1 MSEQTDWQ
9 GKVAIVTGGSS
20 GIGEAT
26 ALALAERGAN
36 VVITG
41 RDEAKLARV
50 ADRSGAAKS
59 AAIEPVQADSA
70 DPTGSRRVV
79 EAAMDRWGRL
89 DLVVNNAGAGKPLPI
104 DAYDAETLAEICAVN
119 IVAPS
124 LLMKEAQAALRETK
138 GAVVNI
144 GTAVSRNAAPGLAHY
159 AATKAALEHLTRS
172 WAIELAGDGIRVNAV
187 SPGPVKSGA
196 LTGMM
201 GLSPQVAQS
210 IEETEAA
217 QVPLG
222 RRGVTADLV
231 PWILRLG
238 SSANEWLTAQVITID
253 GGWSLRS

>member
-1 MSEQTDWQ
+1 MNERTNWQ

-26 ALALAERGAN
+26 ALALVEQGAN

-41 RDEAKLARV
+41 RDASKLAGV
-50 ADRSGAAKS
+50 AGKS
-59 AAIEPVQADSA
+59 NAIEAVQADSA
-70 DPTGSRRVV
+70 DPAGSRRAV
-79 EAAMDRWGRL
+79 EAALGRWGRL

-104 DAYDAETLAEICAVN
+104 EAYDAEMLSEICAVN

-124 LLMKEAQAALRETK
+124 LLLKEAQSALRDSK

-144 GTAVSRNAAPGLAHY
+144 GTAVSQNAAPGLAHY

-172 WAIELAGDGIRVNAV
+172 WAIELAGDGVRVNAV

-201 GLSPQVAQS
+201 GLPPEVAQT

-217 QVPLG
+217 QVPMG
-222 RRGVTADLV
+222 RRGLTSDLV
-231 PWILRLG
+231 PWILQLG

-253 GGWSLRS
+253 GGWSLRSQAG

>member
-1 MSEQTDWQ
+1 MNEQTDWQ

-26 ALALAERGAN
+26 ALALTERGAN

-41 RDEAKLARV
+41 RDGAKLARV

-70 DPTGSRRVV
+70 DPAGSRRVV
-79 EAAMDRWGRL
+79 EAALDRWGRL

-104 DAYDAETLAEICAVN
+104 DAYDAATLAEICAVN

-124 LLMKEAQAALRETK
+124 LLMKEAQAALRQTK

-144 GTAVSRNAAPGLAHY
+144 GTAVSRSAAPGLAHY

-201 GLSPQVAQS
+201 GLPPEVAQS

-222 RRGVTADLV
+222 RRGMTADLV

-238 SSANEWLTAQVITID
+238 SSANEWLTGQVITVD